1 MNQALH
7 CLHANNSPNPL
18 VSSRDESKK
27 VFFITFG
34 SPDGATAAVASDGT
48 QFDGVEI
55 AVSLR
60 VDGYTN
66 DPVAV
71 DPCRI
76 FVGRLTSEIDGAD
89 YGDWGRLVGIGRLK
103 GRGCLPVDSPLV
115 LACVQRS
122 V

>member
-1 MNQALH
+1 MSCHVRCAVAGFLPRWLIEKMLH
-7 CLHANNSPNPL
+7 TPSNADKSLL
-18 VSSRDESKK
+18 SSRDESKK
-27 VFFITFG
+27 VFFLTFAA
-34 SPDGATAAVASDGT
+34 PAGATAAVASDGT

-76 FVGRLTSEIDGAD
+76 FVGRLSSEIDGEA
-89 YGDWGRLVGIGRLK
+89 GLTA
-103 GRGCLPVDSPLV
+103 GC
-115 LACVQRS
+115 
-122 V
+122 